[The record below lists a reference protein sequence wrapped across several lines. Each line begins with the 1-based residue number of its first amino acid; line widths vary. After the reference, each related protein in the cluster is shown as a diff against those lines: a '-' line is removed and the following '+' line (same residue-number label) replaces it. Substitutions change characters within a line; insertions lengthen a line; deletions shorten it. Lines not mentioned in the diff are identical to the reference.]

1 MDQYK
6 AIANDPAKLEEH
18 LKAAWAKLDPQGKG
32 FLTPQEFG
40 MGMGKLAREMN
51 LPGAPPSQEEREK
64 LKTIVDPQGT
74 GKITFEGFTRL
85 VKARI
90 EKARQEGKL

>member
-1 MDQYK
+1 M
-6 AIANDPAKLEEH
+6 A
-18 LKAAWAKLDPQGKG
+18 
-32 FLTPQEFG
+32 T
-40 MGMGKLAREMN
+40 LAREMN
-51 LPGAPPSQEEREK
+51 LSGAPPSQEEREK
-64 LKTIVDPQGT
+64 FKAIVDPQGT

>member
-1 MDQYK
+1 MEQYK
-6 AIANDPAKLEEH
+6 AIANDPAKLEAH
-18 LKAAWAKLDPQGKG
+18 LKASWAKIDPQGKG

-40 MGMGKLAREMN
+40 IGMGKLAREMN

-64 LKTIVDPQGT
+64 FKAILDPQGT

-90 EKARQEGKL
+90 EEARQEGKL